1 METNRLIIVS
11 VLLCLFLGASAKKK
25 NQDYPRAEIK
35 VSYNYHKKSMRSDG
49 IVVERDVP
57 FILLANKIQ
66 SKFYSDESKEVIGYQ
81 CFRAVTDYRGRKW
94 TAYGGKNEKYIYLDF
109 AWILRA
115 IDWIGGWIDIGLC
128 AVVLV
133 ARPFLLRV
141 RLHGARRWPVAVVD
155 S

>member
-1 METNRLIIVS
+1 MAMETNRLIIVS

-81 CFRAVTDYRGRKW
+81 CFRAVTDYR
-94 TAYGGKNEKYIYLDF
+94 
-109 AWILRA
+109 
-115 IDWIGGWIDIGLC
+115 
-128 AVVLV
+128 
-133 ARPFLLRV
+133 
-141 RLHGARRWPVAVVD
+141 
-155 S
+155 

>member
-1 METNRLIIVS
+1 MGAKTKRAILSEWLAVGSRDVS
-11 VLLCLFLGASAKKK
+11 VSYGAMPW
-25 NQDYPRAEIK
+25 N
-35 VSYNYHKKSMRSDG
+35 
-49 IVVERDVP
+49 
-57 FILLANKIQ
+57 
-66 SKFYSDESKEVIGYQ
+66 
-81 CFRAVTDYRGRKW
+81 GR
-94 TAYGGKNEKYIYLDF
+94 KNEKYIYLDF

-155 S
+155 SWDDRVAVTRLNAWKYGHL